1 MLGRAIGEFGRIFKT
16 RYLLLYLNDENY
28 RRKILTQLNRG
39 EARHS
44 LARAVFYGKRGE
56 LHQSYR
62 AGQEDQLGALGLV
75 VNAIVVWNTRYMESA
90 LQVLRNRGHTLDDD
104 DIARLSPLGHEHIN
118 IVGRYSFILPEE
130 IKDGR
135 LRTLT
140 YKEDT
145 PME

>member
-1 MLGRAIGEFGRIFKT
+1 M
-16 RYLLLYLNDENY
+16 LLYLNDENY

-39 EARHS
+39 EARHI

-62 AGQEDQLGALGLV
+62 VGQEDQLGALGLV

-90 LQVLRNRGHTLDDD
+90 LTVLRNRRHTLDDD
-104 DIARLSPLGHEHIN
+104 HIARLSPLGHEHIN

-135 LRTLT
+135 LRILT

-145 PME
+145 PMD